1 MKVTEGIREAFDTV
15 RHNKL
20 RTALTM
26 LSLVIGVASVI
37 AVMAIGIMG
46 RRAVMDDVAALGGAL
61 YWIEPERSENW
72 GERGNQRQ
80 QYLRDY
86 HVAGIHDLVRDD
98 QLAHPGAARRRHGR
112 LPQHRRRRATLR
124 GGPRV
129 RRDLVPTLCWRAVF
143 WTRTTCG

>member
-15 RHNKL
+15 LHNKL
-20 RTALTM
+20 RTALTI

-61 YWIEPERSENW
+61 YWIEPERSENRW
-72 GERGNQRQ
+72 ERGNQRQ

-86 HVAGIHDLVRDD
+86 HVAGIHDLVRDNSW
-98 QLAHPGAARRRHGR
+98 LTPV
-112 LPQHRRRRATLR
+112 LR
-124 GGPRV
+124 GDGKVGFRNIEADAQLYGVGAEYDEIWSP
-129 RRDLVPTLCWRAVF
+129 PCWRDVF
-143 WTRTTCG
+143 WTRTTCD